1 MVKLTSA
8 QVAARLGRA
17 HSTIRLWCNRKL
29 FSNAERID
37 TPNGG
42 YWLIPESDLKDF
54 KEPKQGRPPKSAP
67 STQKRATGRLR
78 ASNGTATGRKKGGK
92 K

>member
-54 KEPKQGRPPKSAP
+54 KGPKPGRPPKSAP
-67 STQKRATGRLR
+67 APEKRATGAAR
-78 ASNGTATGRKKGGK
+78 ARNGTATKKKGGK

>member
-54 KEPKQGRPPKSAP
+54 VKPSPGRPPNS
-67 STQKRATGRLR
+67 STEGGKRATGRLR
-78 ASNGTATGRKKGGK
+78 ARTGTSTGKKKGGK